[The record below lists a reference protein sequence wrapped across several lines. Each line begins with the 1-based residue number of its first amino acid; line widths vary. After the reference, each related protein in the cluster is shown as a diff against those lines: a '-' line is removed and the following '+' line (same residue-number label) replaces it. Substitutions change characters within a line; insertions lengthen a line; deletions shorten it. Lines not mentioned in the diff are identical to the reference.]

1 MKYVTIIL
9 IITVIAI
16 CLSAAKVFAEPF
28 KFNINDVGLLI
39 ENLKELDGYDRA
51 VDQGPGNP
59 SRVVR
64 EPFKFSRETRA
75 KLGADRAALIKSLET
90 LQEKLKAIRLKI
102 SGDPDKI
109 DEKDTAQ
116 MRLWKKE
123 TKILEE
129 LEVDL
134 SPVTADELTVND
146 NPIPISVLSVLAK
159 LRPGTAA
166 AVASAAP
173 PK

>member
-1 MKYVTIIL
+1 L
-9 IITVIAI
+9 AFS
-16 CLSAAKVFAEPF
+16 LLAGRASADPF
-28 KFNINDVGLLI
+28 KFNVNDVGLLI
-39 ENLKELDGYDRA
+39 DNLKELDGYDRA

-64 EPFKFSRETRA
+64 EPFKFTRETRA
-75 KLGADRAALIKSLET
+75 KLGANRAALIKSVED
-90 LQEKLKAIRLKI
+90 LQTKLKAIRLKI
-102 SGDPDKI
+102 SGDPEKI

-116 MRLWKKE
+116 MKRWKKE
-123 TKILEE
+123 TTILETI
-129 LEVDL
+129 EVDL

-159 LRPGTAA
+159 LRPGTAG
-166 AVASAAP
+166 AVAGTSP